1 MAEELSRTQKMQIIF
16 KQHPNAQEFYVTSD
30 DQAFY
35 LPSDAKNH
43 ASTLDDKTV
52 DCIKRRDILK
62 EAKIET
68 NGSKKDDRK
77 ALFEEL
83 KNLGGSAP
91 NNISDAKLLAK
102 VEELRKSKPKM
113 IDVTVTQETL
123 DQNPELAAEGIKV
136 GDTIQVPD
144 TEKE

>member
-62 EAKIET
+62 DAKIE
-68 NGSKKDDRK
+68 NGGDKKTDRQ

-91 NNISDAKLLAK
+91 TNISDAKLLAK
-102 VEELRKSKPKM
+102 VEELKKSAPKM
-113 IDVTVTQETL
+113 IDVTVTQEML
-123 DQNPELAAEGIKV
+123 DQNPELVAEGVKV
-136 GDTIQVPD
+136 GETIQIPD